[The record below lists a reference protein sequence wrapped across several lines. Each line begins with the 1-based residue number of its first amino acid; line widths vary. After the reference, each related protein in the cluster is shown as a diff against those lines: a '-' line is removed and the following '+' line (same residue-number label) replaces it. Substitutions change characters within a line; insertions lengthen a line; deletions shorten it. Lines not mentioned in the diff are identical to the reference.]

1 VIKFTLLRLL
11 PLNKSEQQ
19 YKQTIKGNIKMTKSH
34 KKYLLT
40 TKLNAC
46 STELNMYHQSTVY
59 NPREEVLEVEM
70 IRLVKE
76 IRKL

>member
-1 VIKFTLLRLL
+1 M
-11 PLNKSEQQ
+11 S
-19 YKQTIKGNIKMTKSH
+19 KSH

-40 TKLNAC
+40 TKLREYSA
-46 STELNMYHQSTVY
+46 ELNMYHQSTVY

>member
-1 VIKFTLLRLL
+1 
-11 PLNKSEQQ
+11 
-19 YKQTIKGNIKMTKSH
+19 MTKSH